1 MAKASEIARRV
12 GATAVVG
19 DADAEITGA
28 SHDSR
33 EVRPGFLFAAL
44 SGANA
49 DGRRYAGQAIAA
61 GARALLVAEAIEA
74 PPEVAQIVVADPRR
88 VLGIAAAACYGDPT
102 RGLEVVGVTGTNGK
116 TTTTYLLEAALGA
129 AGARPGVMGTV
140 EYRFGARRWH
150 AAHTTPEA
158 PVIQAIAREMADA
171 GATHLFMEVS
181 SHGLALHRLGGCAF
195 DVVAFTNL
203 TQDHLDFHRDMA
215 EYAAAKMLL
224 FTDAIAGNPDARAVV
239 NVDDAFGVEIA
250 RTVRHR
256 VLRVS
261 CSPEADADVRPAAPA
276 RFGAGGIE
284 ATVATPAGSFEL
296 RSPLLGAH
304 NLANLLLALGICHEL
319 GADLARCLAGLA
331 TFAAVPGRLE
341 RVRAEDGI
349 AVLVDYAHTPDALAR
364 VLTALRPFTPGRL
377 LCVFGCGGDRDPKKR
392 ARMGE
397 AVARGADVAI
407 VTSDN
412 PRTEAPGAI
421 IDMILPGVAAGGGV
435 RIPAAAI
442 AGAARGYAVEP
453 DRAAAIALAV
463 DAAAPGDTV
472 LIAGKGH
479 EDYQILGTEKVH
491 FDDREQAAAAIAA
504 RRGGRP

>member
-1 MAKASEIARRV
+1 MAKASEIAARIGAAFVGDGDVEIV
-12 GATAVVG
+12 GAT
-19 DADAEITGA
+19 
-28 SHDSR
+28 HDSR

-44 SGANA
+44 SGANV

-61 GARALLVAEAIEA
+61 GARALLLSEAIEA
-74 PPEVAQIVVADPRR
+74 PPGVAQLVVAEPRR
-88 VLGIAAAACYGDPT
+88 ALGLAAAACYGDPT
-102 RGLEVVGVTGTNGK
+102 RALDVVGITGTNGK
-116 TTTTYLLEAALGA
+116 TTTTYLLEAALVA

-140 EYRFGARRWH
+140 EYRCGERRWH

-158 PVIQAIAREMADA
+158 PVIQAIAREMVDA

-181 SHGLALHRLGGCAF
+181 SHGLALGRLAGCSF

-215 EYAAAKMLL
+215 DYAAAKMLL
-224 FTDAIAGNPDARAVV
+224 FTDAIAGNPAARAVV
-239 NVDDAFGVEIA
+239 NVDDPFGAKIA
-250 RTVRHR
+250 RTARHR
-256 VLRVS
+256 VVRVS
-261 CSPEADADVRPAAPA
+261 CSASIDADVKPARAP

-284 ATVATPAGSFEL
+284 AAVQTPAGEIFL
-296 RSPLLGAH
+296 RSPLVGAH
-304 NLANLLLALGICHEL
+304 NLANLLLAIGICGEL
-319 GADLARCLAGLA
+319 GADLERCLAGLA
-331 TFAAVPGRLE
+331 AFAAVPGRLE
-341 RVRAEDGI
+341 RVPCEDGV

-364 VLTALRPFTPGRL
+364 VIAALRPFTPGRL
-377 LCVFGCGGDRDPKKR
+377 LCVFGCGGDRDPDKR
-392 ARMGE
+392 PKMGE

-421 IDMILPGVAAGGGV
+421 IDMIVPGVVRGGQAP
-435 RIPAAAI
+435 IPAASI
-442 AGAARGYAVEP
+442 HGAARGFVVER

-463 DAAAPGDTV
+463 GAARRGDTV

-504 RRGGRP
+504 RGGRAT